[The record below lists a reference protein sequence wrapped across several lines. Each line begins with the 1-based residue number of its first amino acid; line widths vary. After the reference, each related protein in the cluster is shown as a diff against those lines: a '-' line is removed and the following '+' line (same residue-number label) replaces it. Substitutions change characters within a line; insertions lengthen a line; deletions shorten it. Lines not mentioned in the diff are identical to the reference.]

1 MTDLAFDDDDDFAP
15 VPRPVADV
23 VGFEAAVKKNERKT
37 AIAGLIVI
45 APLLLF
51 LLVNFLAPITLMLA
65 RGVQDREM
73 HAALPQT
80 AAALRLWDGNALPDE
95 QLAATFVGELA
106 KAKDE
111 GNLSEVANRL
121 NYDRAGLRTLLFHT
135 ADSLPAT
142 IAGSRLQALE
152 RIDPRWS
159 DRSTWAV
166 LKHAAG
172 PLTSF
177 YLLAAF
183 DRRLDAAGHIVK
195 APADQAVFVEVLGR
209 TLWISA
215 VVTMLCL
222 LLGYPLAYFLATLPQ
237 KWANPLMILVL
248 LPFWTSTLVRTTAW
262 IVLLQTHGVIN
273 DALMWTHLISKPL
286 ELVYNRTGVYVAMT
300 HVLLPYVVLPLYAVM
315 RGISLTPLRA
325 ALSLGATPTRAFW
338 SIYAPQ
344 TVPGAAAGGLIVFV
358 LSLGYYIT
366 PALVGGARDQMISY
380 FIAFYT
386 NQSLNWGMAAALG
399 VVLLAATLV
408 LMQFYGRLS
417 GLRSAAWR

>member
-1 MTDLAFDDDDDFAP
+1 MTDAVFDDDDFAP
-15 VPRPVADV
+15 IPRRVADV
-23 VGFEAAVKKNERKT
+23 AGFEAAVKKGERK
-37 AIAGLIVI
+37 AVVAGLIVI

-73 HAALPQT
+73 HAALPET
-80 AAALRLWDGNALPDE
+80 AAALRLWDGKSLPDE
-95 QLAATFVGELA
+95 RLASAFVTELV

-121 NYDRAGLRTLLFHT
+121 NYDRAGMRSLLFHT
-135 ADSLPAT
+135 AESLPT
-142 IAGSRLQALE
+142 SIPGSRLQALE
-152 RIDPRWS
+152 RIDPRWGE
-159 DRSTWAV
+159 RGTWAV

-172 PLTSF
+172 PLTTF

-183 DRRLDAAGHIVK
+183 DRRLDASGHIVR
-195 APADQAVFVEVLGR
+195 APAVQAVFVEVLGR

-215 VVTMLCL
+215 VVTVLCL
-222 LLGYPLAYFLATLPQ
+222 LLGYPLAYYLATLPE
-237 KWANPLMILVL
+237 KWANPLLILVL

-273 DALMWTHLISKPL
+273 DALIWAHLIDRPL

-338 SIYAPQ
+338 AIYAPQ
-344 TVPGAAAGGLIVFV
+344 TLPGAAAGGLIVFV

>member
-23 VGFEAAVKKNERKT
+23 VGFEAAVKKSERKT

-80 AAALRLWDGNALPDE
+80 AAALRLWDGKSLPDE
-95 QLAATFVGELA
+95 QLAATFVSELA

-121 NYDRAGLRTLLFHT
+121 NYDRAGLLFHT
-135 ADSLPAT
+135 ADTLPAT

-152 RIDPRWS
+152 RTDPRWG

-215 VVTMLCL
+215 VVTVLCL

>member
-1 MTDLAFDDDDDFAP
+1 MVDAVLDDDFTPPPCPAGGI
-15 VPRPVADV
+15 AQ
-23 VGFEAAVKKNERKT
+23 FEDARRRAERRT
-37 AIAGLIVI
+37 AFAGLVVI

-65 RGVQDREM
+65 RGVEDRELPT
-73 HAALPQT
+73 ALPRT
-80 AAALRLWDGNALPDE
+80 AAALRLWDGRGLPDE
-95 QLAATFVGELA
+95 RLAAVFVDELRA
-106 KAKDE
+106 AKDA
-111 GNLSEVANRL
+111 GRLSETANRL
-121 NYDRAGLRTLLFHT
+121 NYDRAGFRSLMFRT
-135 ADSLPAT
+135 AEALPAAIT
-142 IAGSRLQALE
+142 GPRLQTLE
-152 RIDPRWS
+152 HIDGRWG
-159 DRSTWAV
+159 DRGTWSV

-183 DRRLDAAGHIVK
+183 DRRLDANQHVVS

-209 TLWISA
+209 TLFISA
-215 VVTMLCL
+215 VVTGLSL
-222 LLGYPLAYFLATLPQ
+222 LLGYPLAYWLATLPE

-273 DALMWTHLISKPL
+273 DALMWSHLISRPL
-286 ELVYNRTGVYVAMT
+286 ELVYDRTGVYIAMT

-344 TVPGAAAGGLIVFV
+344 TLPGAAAGGLIVFV

-408 LMQFYGRLS
+408 LMVFYGRLS
-417 GLRSAAWR
+417 GPRSAAWR